1 VLTLNLR
8 IRHQPPG
15 HERNAF
21 GSRWRLF
28 GGLRG
33 TPALLAVP
41 LLFAIAFAAA
51 PAPLFARSAEAK
63 VVVIVGP
70 VGAVTESYRLLGEQ
84 AARAAEQAGARVTR
98 VFTPNATWRAAR
110 TALQGASV
118 VVYIGHGNGW
128 PSRYRSQP
136 APQSQNGLG
145 LNPVAGVDDTAH
157 QYFGEFYLAR
167 DVRLAPG
174 AVVVLSRLCYASGNS
189 EPGLPEGSLSDAKQR
204 VDNFGAGWIK
214 SGARAVIA
222 DAFTPPA
229 YYVNSLLSAR
239 SSVESIWR
247 ASPNNNGHTIRFAS
261 ARSPGNVAQLDPDQ
275 NTSGF
280 YRSLVIRGSARD
292 AVGVPASQAGPD
304 LSAQD
309 AAKPTLA
316 EIGFRFGPP
325 AFTGLPTA
333 GRQVSLKVP
342 VAVPAGRKMPRGMI
356 AGVRWDPLD
365 VAVGPAEPVPLFPAP
380 PADAGEA
387 AGRSGSGAS
396 DADSID
402 APIVPEALGEAVM
415 TQLTS
420 ISRGKLVIRTAAPR
434 VPGLYRLSVTLA
446 DRDGA
451 AAGDGSEPLIPPQL
465 VRVAGPLAASYRV
478 DHDVSVPV
486 DAEVALPVTVI
497 NSGSAAWT
505 ARKAA
510 RGRGE
515 HPQLTAHWIGL
526 DGESQLPVEPARV
539 DVGALAPG
547 RSASVVLRLRT
558 PEAPGS
564 YALVLDVTTPQQGS
578 LIAAGAEA
586 GLVRVLVDPLFAR
599 NHTSGVVDTERLTR

>member
-1 VLTLNLR
+1 V
-8 IRHQPPG
+8 
-15 HERNAF
+15 
-21 GSRWRLF
+21 SRRRLF

-41 LLFAIAFAAA
+41 LLVAIVFASA
-51 PAPLFARSAEAK
+51 PAPVVARSTHDAK

-70 VGAVTESYRLLGEQ
+70 VGGVTESYRALGEQ
-84 AARAAEQAGARVTR
+84 AARAAELAGARVTR
-98 VFTPNATWRAAR
+98 VYSPNATWRAAR

-118 VVYIGHGNGW
+118 VIYIGHGNGW

-145 LNPVAGVDDTAH
+145 LNPVPGADDTAH

-167 DVRLAPG
+167 DVHLARG

-204 VDNFGAGWIK
+204 VDNYGAGWIK
-214 SGARAVIA
+214 AGARAVIA

-229 YYVNSLLSAR
+229 WYVNSLLGGR

-247 ASPNNNGHTIRFAS
+247 ASPKNNGHTIRFAS
-261 ARSPGNVAQLDPDQ
+261 VRSPGHVAQLDPDH

-292 AVGVPASQAGPD
+292 AIGVPASQAAPD
-304 LSAQD
+304 PSAQD
-309 AAKPTLA
+309 ATKPTLA
-316 EIGFRFGPP
+316 EIGFRFGRP
-325 AFTGLPTA
+325 AFAGLPTA

-365 VAVGPAEPVPLFPAP
+365 VAAGRAEPVPLFPAA
-380 PADAGEA
+380 PADAGDA
-387 AGRSGSGAS
+387 AANSASGSTELDAS
-396 DADSID
+396 A
-402 APIVPEALGEAVM
+402 APIVPEALGEAVT

-420 ISRGKLVIRTAAPR
+420 ISGGKLVIRTAAPR
-434 VPGLYRLSVTLA
+434 VPGLYRLTVTLA
-446 DRDGA
+446 ERDGEA
-451 AAGDGSEPLIPPQL
+451 VADGTEPLIPPQL

-486 DAEVALPVTVI
+486 DAEVALPVIVLNT
-497 NSGSAAWT
+497 GSVAW
-505 ARKAA
+505 KAQRVA
-510 RGRGE
+510 RGRAE
-515 HPQLTAHWIGL
+515 RPQLTAHWIGL
-526 DGESQLPVEPARV
+526 DGESQLPEEPAAV
-539 DVGALAPG
+539 EVGALEPG
-547 RSASVVLRLRT
+547 EGAAVVLRLRT
-558 PEAPGS
+558 PKAPGA
-564 YALVLDVTTPQQGS
+564 YALVLDVSTPQQGS
-578 LIAAGAEA
+578 LIAAGADA
-586 GLVRVLVDPLFAR
+586 GLVRVIVDPLFAH
-599 NHTSGVVDTERLTR
+599 NHTSGVVELERLMR